1 MQMRPDATVG
11 WGFHNRKYGWVFPGG
26 LVVRIWCFHCRGPG
40 LIPDRGTEILQ
51 ATRHSQKKKKK
62 AKKIWVEVGLD
73 EQLGNI

>member
-1 MQMRPDATVG
+1 MQMRPDATLG

-40 LIPDRGTEILQ
+40 LIPDRELRSCKPQDT
-51 ATRHSQKKKKK
+51 AKKKKK